1 MPVPVPAGGAASVAW
16 GAAVADLLNTL
27 EGIINQQQTRAA
39 AYLRAGAT
47 QSLTGSTWTSLL
59 LSVEDFDDDPDGV
72 GGHST
77 SVNTSRYTA
86 RYAGWYRVGGGVGFA
101 SNATGNR
108 ACRWSVNGTLVDGSP
123 TIMAAVN
130 GLASVA
136 PSRSI
141 LIFLNVGDYLEIQG
155 YQSSGGALLTTIVG
169 GDTTSVS
176 VSWERPAS

>member
-1 MPVPVPAGGAASVAW
+1 MAVPVPAGGPASVAW
-16 GAAVADLLNTL
+16 AAALTTL
-27 EGIINQQQTRAA
+27 VNSLEAIINQQQTRAA

-47 QSLTGSTWTSLL
+47 QSLSSATWTSLL
-59 LSVEDFDDDPDGV
+59 LSVEDFDDDPDGI

-108 ACRWSVNGTLVDGSP
+108 ACRWAVNGTLVDGSP
-123 TIMAAVN
+123 TIMPACN
-130 GLASVA
+130 GLATDV

-141 LIFLNVGDYLEIQG
+141 LIFLNANDYLEIQG
-155 YQSSGGALLTTIVG
+155 YQSSGSPLNTTIVG
-169 GDTTSVS
+169 GDSTSIS
-176 VSWERPAS
+176 ISWERPAS